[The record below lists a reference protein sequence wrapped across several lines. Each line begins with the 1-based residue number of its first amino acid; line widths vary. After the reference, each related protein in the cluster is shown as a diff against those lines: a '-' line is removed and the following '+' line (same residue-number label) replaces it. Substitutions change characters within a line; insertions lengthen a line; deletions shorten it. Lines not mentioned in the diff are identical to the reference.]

1 VQHHEILRYDDPHRV
16 FDDGAPIARSSMH
29 RKRGKSGI
37 SASRDTRIPT
47 SICTC
52 STWRGS
58 TAFCSTP
65 CRCR

>member
-1 VQHHEILRYDDPHRV
+1 V
-16 FDDGAPIARSSMH
+16 RSST
-29 RKRGKSGI
+29 RSEREKSGI

-52 STWRGS
+52 STWPEN
-58 TAFCSTP
+58 TASCSIP